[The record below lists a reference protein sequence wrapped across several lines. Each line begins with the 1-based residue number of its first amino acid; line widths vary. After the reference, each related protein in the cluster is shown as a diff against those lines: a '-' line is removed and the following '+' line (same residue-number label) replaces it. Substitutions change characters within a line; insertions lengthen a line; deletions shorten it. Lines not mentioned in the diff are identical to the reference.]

1 MQESSIGDF
10 RAVVRRNTIVL
21 AICMGLSWAVV
32 QLAMALG
39 AVTVSRL
46 TGEPSLG
53 GFGPGLVLVSWSLAS
68 LFMGRF
74 MDSRGRALGL
84 RLAFTAGTAGT
95 AVVYA
100 GAHIESLAIFLIG
113 LALVGMCAGTVNLA
127 RAGAADMYPPSRR
140 ARGISLVL
148 SGAAVG
154 AIISPL
160 VFAPMLADVRGGSGD
175 LATPWLAA
183 GALLAAGIFVTFV
196 IRVDPIQIA
205 KAMAAAAA
213 GAEPARTEP
222 VRALQGLVRLPNV
235 QSALVAAVLSQAAMA
250 ALMSITGLMM
260 VDHGHALS
268 AVSVVMSAHFFGMFG
283 LVLVAGQIVDRVGR
297 RQAIIFG
304 LIILACGALLLLTS
318 SALVAM
324 IPALFLV
331 GVGWNLAFVGSTSV
345 LADAATARERGKLLG
360 FNDFV
365 AMNVSAVFTML
376 FAAVYGEAGLV
387 PLVGMATFL
396 TLVPILGFVRRKPR
410 VQEVHS

>member
-1 MQESSIGDF
+1 
-10 RAVVRRNTIVL
+10 
-21 AICMGLSWAVV
+21 
-32 QLAMALG
+32 
-39 AVTVSRL
+39 VTVSRL

-84 RLAFTAGTAGT
+84 RLAFAAGTAGT

-127 RAGAADMYPPSRR
+127 RAGAADMYPPARR

-154 AIISPL
+154 AIISQL

-205 KAMAAAAA
+205 KAMAAAAT
-213 GAEPARTEP
+213 GAEPACIAP
-222 VRALQGLVRLPNV
+222 VRALQGLVRLPYV

-268 AVSVVMSAHFFGMFG
+268 AVSVVMSAHFFGMFA

-297 RQAIIFG
+297 RQSIIFG
-304 LIILACGALLLLTS
+304 LIILTCGALLLLAS

-376 FAAVYGEAGLV
+376 FAVVYGEA
-387 PLVGMATFL
+387 A
-396 TLVPILGFVRRKPR
+396 LVPILGFVRRKPR